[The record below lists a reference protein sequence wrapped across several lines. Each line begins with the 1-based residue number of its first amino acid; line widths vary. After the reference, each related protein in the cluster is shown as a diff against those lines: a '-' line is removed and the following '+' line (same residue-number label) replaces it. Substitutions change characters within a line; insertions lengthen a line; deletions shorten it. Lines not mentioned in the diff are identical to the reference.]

1 MSRFGLSE
9 RTAIEAGI
17 YRRASFSQIAKEIGS
32 TARSVSA
39 EIRRNRTLSIAPK
52 FNGKDCRF
60 AAECTRQCVCGDFLC
75 RQECV
80 FCRKIDCRTLCPAY
94 SPLSCV
100 RIQSPPYVCNVCQLR
115 RGCVCDRAYYVA
127 TQAHAVAMRR
137 YSESRSKPQTHG
149 DELAALDKLVT
160 PLIKKG
166 QPLTHIYSTHR
177 DKIPVSERTLYR
189 YIDAGMLGVG
199 NLDLRRKVSYRQRR
213 KQKKAIDTITNKKF
227 RETRTYEDFLAYLK
241 KHPGTNYVE
250 MDTVL
255 ILPNNLSFSS

>member
-1 MSRFGLSE
+1 MRLGLSE
-9 RTAIEAGI
+9 RVAIEAGI
-17 YRRASFSQIAKEIGS
+17 YRRDSLTKIAKDTGIS
-32 TARSVSA
+32 RKSLSK
-39 EIRRNRTLSIAPK
+39 EIRQNRTLAPACK
-52 FNGKDCRF
+52 INGKDCRF

-94 SPLSCV
+94 SPLSCM

-160 PLIKKG
+160 PLIKKKG

-227 RETRTYEDFLAYLK
+227 RESRTYEELFK
-241 KHPGTNYVE
+241 P
-250 MDTVL
+250 
-255 ILPNNLSFSS
+255 I

>member
-1 MSRFGLSE
+1 MRLGLSE
-9 RTAIEAGI
+9 RVAIEAGI
-17 YRRASFSQIAKEIGS
+17 YRRDSLTKIAKDTGIS
-32 TARSVSA
+32 RKSLSK
-39 EIRRNRTLSIAPK
+39 EIRQNRTLAPAAK

-94 SPLSCV
+94 SPLSCM

-149 DELAALDKLVT
+149 DELAALDKLMT
-160 PLIKKG
+160 SLIKKG
-166 QPLTHIYSTHR
+166 QPLTHIFIVTRRHLGR
-177 DKIPVSERTLYR
+177 RRTL
-189 YIDAGMLGVG
+189 
-199 NLDLRRKVSYRQRR
+199 
-213 KQKKAIDTITNKKF
+213 KKTMNIFD
-227 RETRTYEDFLAYLK
+227 
-241 KHPGTNYVE
+241 
-250 MDTVL
+250 M
-255 ILPNNLSFSS
+255 